1 MFIYKVKGYV
11 MSNQIRTKDVTLSD
25 HTKAHVEGAIANFK
39 KFGLEITTINT
50 RIQKEKQGVA
60 VEFDIHI
67 AHAEPV
73 VITQSDA
80 DLDTAIDL
88 AIDRA
93 NKALRRL
100 HDKMTSHRGENL
112 KDMEVEA

>member
-1 MFIYKVKGYV
+1 
-11 MSNQIRTKDVTLSD
+11 MSNQIRTKDITLSD
-25 HTKAHVEGAIANFK
+25 HTKAHVDAAIANFK
-39 KFGLEITTINT
+39 KFGLELTSINT
-50 RIQKEKQGVA
+50 RIQKEKNGVA
-60 VEFDIHI
+60 VEFEIKI

-80 DLDTAIDL
+80 DLDAAIDL

-100 HDKMTSHRGENL
+100 HDKMTSHRGETL
-112 KDMEVEA
+112 KDVEVEA

>member
-1 MFIYKVKGYV
+1 

-25 HTKAHVEGAIANFK
+25 HTKAHIDSAIANFK
-39 KFGLEITTINT
+39 KFGLELTSINT
-50 RIQKEKQGVA
+50 RIQKEKKGVA
-60 VEFDIHI
+60 VEFEIKI

-73 VITQSDA
+73 VITQTDA
-80 DLDTAIDL
+80 DLDTSIDL

-100 HDKMTSHRGENL
+100 HDKMTSHRGEAL
-112 KDMEVEA
+112 KNMEVEA

>member
-1 MFIYKVKGYV
+1 

-25 HTKAHVEGAIANFK
+25 HTKAHINGAIENFK
-39 KFGLEITTINT
+39 KFGLELTRINT
-50 RIQKEKQGVA
+50 RIQKEKKGVA

-73 VITQSDA
+73 VITQTDA

-100 HDKMTSHRGENL
+100 HDKMTSHRGESIKEL
-112 KDMEVEA
+112 EVEA

>member
-1 MFIYKVKGYV
+1 
-11 MSNQIRTKDVTLSD
+11 MSNQIRTKDITLTD

-50 RIQKEKQGVA
+50 RIHKEKNGVA
-60 VEFDIHI
+60 VEFEIKI

-73 VITQSDA
+73 VISQSDA
-80 DLDTAIDL
+80 DLDAAIDL

-100 HDKMTSHRGENL
+100 HDKTTSHRGDSL
-112 KDMEVEA
+112 KEMEVEA